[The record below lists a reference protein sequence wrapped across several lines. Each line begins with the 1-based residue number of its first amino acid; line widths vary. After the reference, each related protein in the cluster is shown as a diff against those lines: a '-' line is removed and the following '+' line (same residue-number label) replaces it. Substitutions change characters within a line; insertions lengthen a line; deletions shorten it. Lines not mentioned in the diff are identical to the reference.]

1 MQQAYNEL
9 SLLVSKSKPENEYFI
24 PPAGNVTVHN
34 LQHLNILSVQY
45 KSSEFPLISKH
56 LIDLGFV
63 KFFENY
69 WVSPT
74 WMQQENEWIL
84 EDFFSFIAPIYESK
98 FHYKNNISCCD
109 HLINLALK
117 HKISDKSITLDFGS
131 GTGIIIDS
139 SFVSKLESIIGF
151 DFCGEMRKL
160 SRNRGMRTLSVF
172 EFNSLPSNQFDIIIL
187 NYVLHLG
194 ISFNSLNHLLKF
206 LVQGGVLVGNI
217 HKDLG
222 VNIFRDWLGSLLVN
236 KFSHQIETSQ
246 HGSII
251 IIKKI

>member
-1 MQQAYNEL
+1 
-9 SLLVSKSKPENEYFI
+9 
-24 PPAGNVTVHN
+24 
-34 LQHLNILSVQY
+34 
-45 KSSEFPLISKH
+45 
-56 LIDLGFV
+56 
-63 KFFENY
+63 
-69 WVSPT
+69 
-74 WMQQENEWIL
+74 MQQENEWIL

-98 FHYKNNISCCD
+98 FHYQNNISCCD

-222 VNIFRDWLGSLLVN
+222 VNTFRDWLNSLLVN
-236 KFSHQIETSQ
+236 KFSHQIEISQ